1 MPIQNYAIKRSS
13 VLPRKIL
20 VRAYTMIYSRL
31 EKSRVGRV
39 TMEDV
44 DG

>member
-1 MPIQNYAIKRSS
+1 MPIQNYAIKSS
-13 VLPRKIL
+13 VPPRKIL

-44 DG
+44 DS